1 MAGQKRIILHG
12 SRRSPFVEKVYRGL
26 MLKRLPFELHE
37 PEMFQDL
44 RRNNP
49 TTGKMPALEL
59 DGRRLFDSTFILH
72 ALDDYQPDPPLLSAD
87 SLIAAQ
93 QRLIEDWADESLYWY
108 GMALRWT
115 IPANAKRS
123 RQLFVFAA
131 PPILRPIVRIVA
143 PRLMLSQIRAQGTGR
158 LPADILVRELKSHLE
173 SLVKMMGRGPFFFG
187 LDHPSVADLAVYG
200 QLHFLHDKIVPEGQQ
215 AVEQYPELTELC
227 LRLDVM
233 TD

>member
-1 MAGQKRIILHG
+1 MPGQKKIILHG

-37 PEMFQDL
+37 PQTFQDL

-49 TTGKMPALEL
+49 TTGKMPAL
-59 DGRRLFDSTFILH
+59 
-72 ALDDYQPDPPLLSAD
+72 DDYQPDPPLLSAD
-87 SLIAAQ
+87 HLIAAQ

-115 IPANAKRS
+115 IPANAKRV
-123 RQLFVFAA
+123 RQLFVSAA
-131 PPILRPIVRIVA
+131 PPILRPIVKIMV
-143 PRLMLSQIRAQGTGR
+143 PRMMRSQIRAQGTGR
-158 LPADILVRELKSHLE
+158 LPADILVRELKSHLA
-173 SLVKMMGRGPFFFG
+173 SLVKMLGRGPFFFG
-187 LDHPSVADLAVYG
+187 LDHPSMADLAVYG
-200 QLHFLHDKIVPEGQQ
+200 KLHFLHDKIVPEGQE
-215 AVEQYPELTELC
+215 AVEQYPGLTEMC